1 MNTRKNYSPE
11 FKAKVALDAISGE
24 KTLSQLSSEYGVNQP
39 LIHKWISQLKEDA
52 KLIYSKDIKKDYKE
66 KDKKIKSLETK
77 VGQLLM
83 ERDFLAEAWRK
94 S

>member
-24 KTLSQLSSEYGVNQP
+24 KTLSQLSSEYGVNQS